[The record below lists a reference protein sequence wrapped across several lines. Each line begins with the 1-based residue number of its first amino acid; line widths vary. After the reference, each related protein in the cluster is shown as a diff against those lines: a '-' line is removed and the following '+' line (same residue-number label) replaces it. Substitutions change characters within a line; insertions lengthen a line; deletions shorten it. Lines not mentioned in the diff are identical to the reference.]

1 MQMLEIT
8 SVGVWPVGAMY
19 TGYVSTPI
27 VSMKE
32 GTVLGFFDGFSKT
45 RTFPVDFAGFA
56 INLQLLHD
64 VSNLN
69 CSINLDLHH
78 LPFKANSFF
87 T

>member
-19 TGYVSTPI
+19 TGYVSSPI

-32 GTVLGFFDGFSKT
+32 GIVLGFFDGFSKT

-64 VSNLN
+64 VSHLN
-69 CSINLDLHH
+69 NLDLHTF
-78 LPFKANSFF
+78 LLKLIRFYAID
-87 T
+87 